1 VIRRESPL
9 RYDPVLLAAVLIL
22 LMLGVVMVYSASAV
36 YADVRLGDGLFFFK
50 RQLAGAALG
59 VCALLFALHLGHA
72 RFGKL
77 SALLLLFVIVLLVAL
92 HVPGLGH
99 AAGGARRWM
108 KIGPLQFQPSELAK
122 IAFVLWLSRSLARRH
137 DRLST
142 FSEGM
147 LPHLAV
153 LAVFAVLLLAEP
165 DFGTAA
171 VLFAVAFA
179 LLFVAGA
186 PLRHLALCAA
196 FAAPV
201 GAFLVWHSRYR
212 LDRVLAFLDPWADPR
227 GRGYQAVE
235 SLLAFGAGGT
245 FGVGLGAS
253 SQKLFFLPAAHN
265 DFILSIVG
273 EELGFAGVAAV
284 LALFA
289 VLVWRGL
296 RAAHAAADAESCY
309 VALGLTFLVAT
320 EVLVNAGMALSLL
333 PTKGMALPFL
343 SYGISSAV
351 SSSLAA
357 GIILSVSGGAGGFLR
372 RPVGGRR

>member
-1 VIRRESPL
+1 LTRRETPL
-9 RYDPVLLAAVLIL
+9 RYDPVLLGAVLVL

-50 RQLAGAALG
+50 RQLVGAILG

-72 RFGKL
+72 RFGRL
-77 SALLLLFVIVLLVAL
+77 AALLLLSVVVLLVAL

-99 AAGGARRWM
+99 AAGGARRWL
-108 KIGPLQFQPSELAK
+108 KIGPLQFQPSEIAK
-122 IAFVLWLSRSLARRH
+122 IAFVLWLSRSLARRQ
-137 DRLST
+137 DRLVT

-153 LAVFAVLLLAEP
+153 LGVFAVLLLAEP
-165 DFGTAA
+165 DFGTTA
-171 VLFAVAFA
+171 VLFTVAFA

-186 PLRHLALCAA
+186 RLRHLALCAA
-196 FAAPV
+196 VAAPV

-235 SLLAFGAGGT
+235 SLLAFGAGGG

-265 DFILSIVG
+265 DFILSIIG
-273 EELGFAGVAAV
+273 EELGFAGVATV
-284 LALFA
+284 LVLFA
-289 VLVWRGL
+289 VLVWRGI
-296 RAAHAAADAESCY
+296 RAAHAAADAEACF
-309 VALGLTFLVAT
+309 VALGLTFLLAAQ
-320 EVLVNAGMALSLL
+320 VLVNAGMALSLL

-343 SYGISSAV
+343 SYGISSVV

-357 GIILSVSGGAGGFLR
+357 GILLSVSGGTGGFLG

>member
-1 VIRRESPL
+1 MTRRETPL
-9 RYDPVLLAAVLIL
+9 RYDPVLLAAVLVL

-50 RQLAGAALG
+50 RQLAGAILG

-72 RFGKL
+72 RFGRL
-77 SALLLLFVIVLLVAL
+77 AALLLLSVVVLLVAL

-99 AAGGARRWM
+99 AAGGARRWLR
-108 KIGPLQFQPSELAK
+108 IGPLQFQPSELAK
-122 IAFVLWLSRSLARRH
+122 IAFVLWLSRSLARRQ
-137 DRLST
+137 DRLGT

-153 LAVFAVLLLAEP
+153 LGVFAVLLLAEP
-165 DFGTAA
+165 DFGTLA
-171 VLFAVAFA
+171 VLFSVAFA

-186 PLRHLALCAA
+186 RLRHLALCAA
-196 FAAPV
+196 VAAPV

-235 SLLAFGAGGT
+235 SLLAFGAGGG

-265 DFILSIVG
+265 DFILSIIG

-284 LALFA
+284 LVLFA
-289 VLVWRGL
+289 VLVWRGI
-296 RAAHAAADAESCY
+296 RAAHAAADAEACF
-309 VALGLTFLVAT
+309 VALGLTFLLGAQ
-320 EVLVNAGMALSLL
+320 VLVNAGMALSLL

-343 SYGISSAV
+343 SYGISSVV

-357 GIILSVSGGAGGFLR
+357 GILLSVSGGAGGFLR

>member
-1 VIRRESPL
+1 MTRRETPL
-9 RYDPVLLAAVLIL
+9 RYDPVLLGAVLVL

-50 RQLAGAALG
+50 RQLVGAILG

-72 RFGKL
+72 RFGRL
-77 SALLLLFVIVLLVAL
+77 AALLLLSVVVLLVAL

-99 AAGGARRWM
+99 AAGGARRWL
-108 KIGPLQFQPSELAK
+108 KIGPLQFQPSEIAK
-122 IAFVLWLSRSLARRH
+122 IAFVLWLSRSLARRQ
-137 DRLST
+137 DRLVT

-153 LAVFAVLLLAEP
+153 LGVFAVLLLAEP
-165 DFGTAA
+165 DFGTTA
-171 VLFAVAFA
+171 VLFTVAFA

-186 PLRHLALCAA
+186 RLRHLALCAA
-196 FAAPV
+196 VAAPV
-201 GAFLVWHSRYR
+201 GAFLIWHSRYR

-235 SLLAFGAGGT
+235 SLLAFGAGGG

-265 DFILSIVG
+265 DFILSIIG
-273 EELGFAGVAAV
+273 EELGFAGVATV
-284 LALFA
+284 LVLFA
-289 VLVWRGL
+289 VLVWRGI
-296 RAAHAAADAESCY
+296 RAAHAAADAEACF
-309 VALGLTFLVAT
+309 VALGLTFLLAAQ
-320 EVLVNAGMALSLL
+320 VLVNAGMALSLL

-343 SYGISSAV
+343 SYGISSVV

-357 GIILSVSGGAGGFLR
+357 GILLSVSGGTGGFLG

>member
-1 VIRRESPL
+1 VTRRETPL
-9 RYDPVLLAAVLIL
+9 RYDPVLLAAVLVL

-50 RQLAGAALG
+50 RQLVGAVLG
-59 VCALLFALHLGHA
+59 VCALLFALHLGHG
-72 RFGKL
+72 RFGRL
-77 SALLLLFVIVLLVAL
+77 SALLLLFVVLLLVLL

-99 AAGGARRWM
+99 AAGGARRWL

-122 IAFVLWLSRSLARRH
+122 IVFVLWLSRSLARRQ
-137 DRLST
+137 DRLAT
-142 FSEGM
+142 FSEGI

-153 LAVFAVLLLAEP
+153 LGVFAVLLLAEP
-165 DFGTAA
+165 DFGTTA
-171 VLFAVAFA
+171 VLFCVAFA

-186 PLRHLALCAA
+186 GLRHLAICAA
-196 FAAPV
+196 VAAPV
-201 GAFLVWHSRYR
+201 GVFLVWHSRYR
-212 LDRVLAFLDPWADPR
+212 LDRMLAFLDPWADPR

-235 SLLAFGAGGT
+235 SLLAFGAGGG

-265 DFILSIVG
+265 DFILSIIG

-284 LALFA
+284 LVLFA
-289 VLVWRGL
+289 VLVWRGI
-296 RAAHAAADAESCY
+296 RAAHAAADAEACF
-309 VALGLTFLVAT
+309 VALGLTFLLAAQ
-320 EVLVNAGMALSLL
+320 VLVNAGMALSLL

-343 SYGISSAV
+343 SYGISSVV

-357 GIILSVSGGAGGFLR
+357 GILLSVSGGTGGFLR
-372 RPVGGRR
+372 RAVGGRR

>member
-1 VIRRESPL
+1 VTRRETSL
-9 RYDPVLLAAVLIL
+9 RYDPVLLAAVLVL

-50 RQLAGAALG
+50 RQLAGAVLG

-72 RFGKL
+72 RFGRL
-77 SALLLLFVIVLLVAL
+77 AALLLLVVVVLLVLL

-99 AAGGARRWM
+99 AAGGARRWL
-108 KIGPLQFQPSELAK
+108 KIGPLQFQPSEIAK
-122 IAFVLWLSRSLARRH
+122 IAFVLWLSRSLSRRQ
-137 DRLST
+137 DRLGT

-153 LAVFAVLLLAEP
+153 LGVFAVLLLAEP
-165 DFGTAA
+165 DFGTIA
-171 VLFAVAFA
+171 VLFCVAFA

-186 PLRHLALCAA
+186 RLRHLALCAA
-196 FAAPV
+196 VAAPV

-235 SLLAFGAGGT
+235 SLLAFGAGGG

-253 SQKLFFLPAAHN
+253 RQKLFFLPAAHN
-265 DFILSIVG
+265 DFILSIIG

-284 LALFA
+284 LVLFA

-296 RAAHAAADAESCY
+296 RAAHAAADAEACF
-309 VALGLTFLVAT
+309 VALGLTFLLAAQA
-320 EVLVNAGMALSLL
+320 LVNAGMALSLL

-343 SYGISSAV
+343 SYGISSVV

-357 GIILSVSGGAGGFLR
+357 GILLSVSGGAGGFLR